1 MLFSFGS
8 VQTMTRTQP
17 RTAVGT
23 VTATGTGAT
32 LNVDAAGPRRE
43 QTE

>member
-8 VQTMTRTQP
+8 VQTM
-17 RTAVGT
+17 TAVGT